1 MTDTPPPPS
10 EDEAW
15 TFVGPDRFL
24 EAADIPE
31 SSQYLE
37 GNIAELLERHGIDEK
52 QLLKRCILLLKG
64 IVTTMPADVEK
75 GLDCVRANMEQ
86 RVALPCWRELIVHL
100 LAMQAPPEE
109 TEEPE

>member
-1 MTDTPPPPS
+1 MADAPPNTPPN

-15 TFVGPDRFL
+15 TFIGPDQFL

-37 GNIAELLERHGIDEK
+37 QTIQLLIERHGIDEK

-64 IVTTMPADVEK
+64 IAVTMPSDVEK
-75 GLDCVRANMEQ
+75 GLDCVRADMRQ
-86 RVALPCWRELIVHL
+86 RVALPCWRELIMHL
-100 LAMQAPPEE
+100 LAMPEE
-109 TEEPE
+109 P